1 MSVQLKQCTLDGNSL
16 TYQQLVEFIEDPYV
30 QVLLSDQAREQV
42 DFYRAE
48 VDKWLVTEKKVIY
61 GVTTGLGKLK
71 DFVVDEQDQSL
82 FQRKILLSHAA
93 GVGELFPE
101 VVVRL
106 SMLLRANVLSRGHS
120 GVRSEFIDRILELL
134 NRGVCPLVPQIGS
147 LGVGDLQ
154 PMAHVGLCLIGAPE
168 GRASFNGEIGS
179 APDILTKAGLKADFQ
194 LSAKEALALIDGS
207 TMVLAASTYVFY
219 ESQKLC
225 KLADI
230 TAALNMEASRSEI
243 ASLDPRIHEANNL
256 ETEIETAARI
266 RQMLSGSEWT
276 TDEGRRRLGELKPR
290 VQDAVSLRSTAQV
303 HGAVKDVHQYIR
315 TVLQREWNASKD
327 NPLIFYDGQHFQSMS
342 GGNYHGAHL
351 SYAMDFLGIVMAD
364 LAVLSERRSARLLDP
379 MMSYGL
385 PANLTANSTGLNTG
399 FALIDASAT
408 AIIGEL
414 RLLAAPAGVGS
425 IPAKGNQEDH
435 NSMAMGAVRKA
446 MKIIEYA
453 RTVLAIELLCAAQAI
468 DLIRDRM
475 SGLRLGRGTG
485 IIHQLIRSRIEPVW
499 EDRYLLQDLDQMLDL
514 IRSDQLLAVCE
525 ERNID

>member
-16 TYQQLVEFIEDPYV
+16 TYQQLAEYIEDPYI
-30 QVLLSDQAREQV
+30 QILLSPQAKEQV

-71 DFVVDEQDQSL
+71 DFVVDEQDQHL

-93 GVGELFPE
+93 GIGEYFPE

-120 GVRSEFIDRILELL
+120 GVRSAFIERILDLL
-134 NRGVCPLVPQIGS
+134 NRGICPLVPQIGS

-154 PMAHVGLCLIGAPE
+154 PMAHVGLCLIGAQE
-168 GRASFNGEIGS
+168 GRASFNGEIGN
-179 APDILTKAGLKADFQ
+179 APDILTKAGLQADFQ
-194 LSAKEALALIDGS
+194 LEAKEALAFIDGS
-207 TMVLAASTYVFY
+207 TMVLAASVYAFY

-225 KLADI
+225 QLADMS
-230 TAALNMEASRSEI
+230 AALNMEAGRAEI

-256 ETEIETAARI
+256 ETEIATAAWI
-266 RQMLSGSEWT
+266 RRLLSGSQWT
-276 TDEGRRRLGELKPR
+276 TDEGRRRLGEQKPR

-303 HGAVKDVHQYIR
+303 HGAVKDVLHYIHSI
-315 TVLQREWNASKD
+315 LERELNASKD
-327 NPLIFYDGQHFQSMS
+327 NPLIFYDGNGFQSMS

-351 SYAMDFLGIVMAD
+351 SYAMDFLGIVMTD
-364 LAVLSERRSARLLDP
+364 LAVLSERRTARLLDP
-379 MMSYGL
+379 LMSYGL

-399 FALIDASAT
+399 FALIHASAT
-408 AIIGEL
+408 AIIGEIK
-414 RLLAAPAGVGS
+414 LLATPASVGS

-446 MKIIEYA
+446 MKIVEFT
-453 RTVLAIELLCAAQAI
+453 RSVLAIELLCAAQAI
-468 DLIRDRM
+468 DIIQDKM
-475 SGLRLGRGTG
+475 TGLGLGRGTS
-485 IIHQLIRSRIEPVW
+485 ILYQLIRGEIAPVW
-499 EDRYLLQDLDQMLDL
+499 EDRYMLHDLDIMINL
-514 IRSDQLLAVCE
+514 IRSDRLLAACAE
-525 ERNID
+525 LSLD